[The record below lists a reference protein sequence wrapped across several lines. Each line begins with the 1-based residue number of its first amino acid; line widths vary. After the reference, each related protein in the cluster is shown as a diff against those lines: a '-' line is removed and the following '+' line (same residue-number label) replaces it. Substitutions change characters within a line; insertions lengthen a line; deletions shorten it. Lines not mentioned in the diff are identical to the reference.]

1 MVNGKGLEPSVAD
14 AIGKYVTHHG
24 GMEILEK
31 LEADEKLG
39 NSKIGKSGIA
49 DMKLLLRY
57 CELFG
62 ILDKVSN

>member
-39 NSKIGKSGIA
+39 NSKIGKAFLNRLYESA
-49 DMKLLLRY
+49 TFR
-57 CELFG
+57 
-62 ILDKVSN
+62 